1 VDNITHTLTGLMLSR
16 AGLNRVSPEATW
28 VLLLAAN
35 APDIDVSSALGG
47 SLTYLH
53 FHRHLTH
60 SLLLL
65 PVLAAACVLAVRVLT
80 RRPIAWRQAYLVAL
94 AGVASHLILDLTN
107 VYGVRLLLPF
117 SGRWFRLDIT
127 NVVDVWI
134 WSALFLAVVA
144 PLLAK
149 LVQSEMGGAQK
160 RYPGQASAVA
170 ALAFLLLYD
179 GSRYILH
186 ERAVATLESRIY
198 GGTQARRVVAAPGPF
213 SALRWRGVVETAN
226 AYRIQEINL
235 AEEFDAA
242 GGREFFKAEPSDA
255 IDAANQTEAFREFLR
270 FSQYPLWQTSAG
282 GGEDAI
288 RVEAMDL
295 RFGDPSAPGFVAVA
309 ELDRRLQVSR
319 AWFTFGKPQ
328 PR

>member
-35 APDIDVSSALGG
+35 APDIDVCSALGG

-65 PVLAAACVLAVRVLT
+65 PLLAAACVLAVRVLA
-80 RRPIAWRQAYLVAL
+80 RRPIAWKRAYLAAL
-94 AGVASHLILDLTN
+94 AGVASHLVLDLTN

-117 SGRWFRLDIT
+117 SERWFRLDIT

-134 WSALFLAVVA
+134 WSALFLAVLA

-160 RYPGQASAVA
+160 RYQGQASAIA

-198 GGTQARRVVAAPGPF
+198 AGSQPRRVVAAPGPF
-213 SALRWRGVVETAN
+213 SLLRWRGIVETAN
-226 AYRIQEINL
+226 AYRIQEVNL
-235 AEEFDAA
+235 AEEFDTAA
-242 GGREFFKAEPSDA
+242 GREFFKAEGSDA
-255 IDAANQTEAFREFLR
+255 IDAANRTEAFREFLR
-270 FSQYPLWQTSAG
+270 FSSYPLWQVSAG
-282 GGEDAI
+282 EGEGAI

-295 RFGDPSAPGFVAVA
+295 RFGDPTAPGFVAVA
-309 ELDRRLQVSR
+309 EMDRRFQVSR

>member
-53 FHRHLTH
+53 YHRHLTH

-65 PVLAAACVLAVRVLT
+65 PVLAAACVLAVRVLA
-80 RRPIAWRQAYLVAL
+80 RRPIAWKPAYLAAL
-94 AGVASHLILDLTN
+94 AGVASHLLLDLTN

-117 SGRWFRLDIT
+117 SERWFRLDIT

-134 WSALFLAVVA
+134 WSALFLAVLA
-144 PLLAK
+144 PLLSK

-160 RYPGQASAVA
+160 RYPGQASALA
-170 ALAFLLLYD
+170 ALVFLLLYD
-179 GSRYILH
+179 GSRYFLH
-186 ERAVATLESRIY
+186 ERAVASLESRIY
-198 GGTQARRVVAAPGPF
+198 GGSQPRRVAAAPGPF
-213 SALRWRGVVETAN
+213 SALRWRGIVETAN
-226 AYRIQEINL
+226 TYRILEINL
-235 AEEFDAA
+235 LEEFDAA
-242 GGREFFKAEPSDA
+242 GGREFFKADPSDA
-255 IDAANQTEAFREFLR
+255 IEAANRTEAFREFLR
-270 FSQYPLWQTSAG
+270 FSAFPLWQISAG
-282 GGEDAI
+282 ESENSI

-309 ELDRRLQVSR
+309 DLDRRLQVSR

>member
-16 AGLNRVSPEATW
+16 AGLNRISPEATW

-47 SLTYLH
+47 SLIYLH
-53 FHRHLTH
+53 YHRHLTH

-65 PVLAAACVLAVRVLT
+65 PVLAAACVLAVRVVA
-80 RRPIAWRQAYLVAL
+80 RRPIAWKKAYLVAL
-94 AGVASHLILDLTN
+94 TGVASHLMLDLTN
-107 VYGVRLLLPF
+107 IYGVRLLLPF

-127 NVVDVWI
+127 NVVDLWI
-134 WSALFLAVVA
+134 WTALFLAVIA
-144 PLLAK
+144 PLLAR

-160 RYPGQASAVA
+160 RYPGRASAVA
-170 ALAFLLLYD
+170 ALTFLLLYD

-198 GGTQARRVVAAPGPF
+198 GGSPPRRVVAAPGPF
-213 SALRWRGVVETAN
+213 SALRWRGIVETAG
-226 AYRIQEINL
+226 AYRIQEVNL
-235 AEEFDAA
+235 AEEFEAA

-255 IDAANQTEAFREFLR
+255 IDAANRTEAFQEFLR

-282 GGEDAI
+282 ESENSV
-288 RVEAMDL
+288 RVEAMDM
-295 RFGDPSAPGFVAVA
+295 RFADPSAPGFVVTA
-309 ELDRRLQVSR
+309 ELDGRLQVSR
-319 AWFTFGKPQ
+319 AWFTFGS
-328 PR
+328 PRPR

>member
-1 VDNITHTLTGLMLSR
+1 MDNITHSLTGLMLSR
-16 AGLNRVSPEATW
+16 AGLNRISPEATW

-35 APDIDVSSALGG
+35 APDADVTSALGG

-65 PVLAAACVLAVRVLT
+65 PVMAAACVVAVRVLA
-80 RRPIAWRQAYLVAL
+80 RRPIGWKRAYLVAL
-94 AGVASHLILDLTN
+94 VGVASHLVLDSTN

-117 SGRWFRLDIT
+117 SERWFRLDIT
-127 NVVDVWI
+127 NVVDLWI
-134 WSALFLAVVA
+134 WGALLLAVLA

-160 RYPGQASAVA
+160 RYPGRVSATA

-179 GSRYILH
+179 GSRFILH
-186 ERAVATLESRIY
+186 ERALATLESRIY
-198 GGTQARRVVAAPGPF
+198 NGSPPRRVAAAPGPF
-213 SALRWRGVVETAN
+213 SALRWRGIVETAGT
-226 AYRIQEINL
+226 YRIVEVNL
-235 AEEFDAA
+235 VEEFDAA

-255 IDAANQTEAFREFLR
+255 IDSANRTEAFREFLR
-270 FSQYPLWQTSAG
+270 FSQYPLWQTSS
-282 GGEDAI
+282 GESGTAI

-295 RFGDPSAPGFVAVA
+295 RFGDPAVPGFVVTAD
-309 ELDRRLQVSR
+309 LDRDLRASR